1 MTVVTPATTAVPV
14 RLRGVGKS
22 WAGHVVLRDVDLD
35 LEAGRVVALLGA
47 SGSGKSTLLRLV
59 AGLDAPTA
67 GTVTVDGRQVRG
79 IEARC
84 AVMFQ
89 EPRLL
94 PWRTLAGNVAYGL
107 PRGTG
112 RRGPGSPAKPPHGTV
127 ARREAAAEVA
137 ALLEVVG
144 LADFARHRPRQVSGG
159 MAQRTAL
166 ARALA
171 RHPGVLLLDEPFAA
185 LDALTRL
192 RMQDLVD
199 SVQRRVGTTV
209 LLVTHDVDEALRLAD
224 HVVLLGAE
232 PGRPGATAV
241 HTVDVPGTRP
251 RDRGDTAL
259 AGLRTDLLTRLGVP
273 PNADPL
279 ARTADPK
286 KADPLMTEDQR

>member
-1 MTVVTPATTAVPV
+1 MRAVTVASIATTAVPV
-14 RLRGVGKS
+14 GLRGVGKT
-22 WAGHVVLRDVDLD
+22 WAEHVVLRDVELELD
-35 LEAGRVVALLGA
+35 AGRVVALLGA

-59 AGLDAPTA
+59 AGLEDPTA
-67 GTVTVDGRQVRG
+67 GAVTVDGKPVRG
-79 IEARC
+79 VEARC

-107 PRGTG
+107 PRGT
-112 RRGPGSPAKPPHGTV
+112 
-127 ARREAAAEVA
+127 ARAAADAEVA
-137 ALLEVVG
+137 RLLDLVG
-144 LADFARHRPRQVSGG
+144 LAGFARHRPRQVSGG

-224 HVVLLGAE
+224 RVVLLGTE
-232 PGRPGATAV
+232 PGRAGGTIV
-241 HTVDVPGTRP
+241 HTVEVPGTRP
-251 RDRGDTAL
+251 RDRGDAVLAAL
-259 AGLRTDLLTRLGVP
+259 RADLLAQLGVP
-273 PNADPL
+273 P
-279 ARTADPK
+279 R
-286 KADPLMTEDQR
+286 MEESR